1 MTIVLTGGGSGGH
14 ITPLLVVAAELKRQ
28 NPDVKII
35 YVGQKGDHFA
45 DLPKE
50 DPNISAVYKVR
61 AGKFRR
67 YNGEGLKQ
75 ILDISTL
82 FKNVRDMVFISIGL
96 VQGYFLI
103 KKLKPDLI
111 FSRGGYVSVP
121 VCLGAKLN
129 GVGYITHDSDPI
141 PSLTNRIIGP
151 GAKLNLVAQPKDI
164 YPYKKDKTVTTGIP
178 ISRLFVRVTE
188 KVRVAYRQKL
198 NVDQKAKM
206 IFVIGGGLGARSI
219 NEAFYDILPN
229 MMSEFKDLRVVHI
242 VGRINEEQTLEA
254 YKEVL
259 SGEQAQHIEV
269 LSFTDK
275 VYMYSGAADL
285 VITRAGATNLAEF
298 ETQGV
303 ACIVIPSTSLVGGH
317 QLKNADILKDNHAA
331 VVIRDEEL
339 KENPHSLAK
348 QISLLLRDPRKR
360 QQLGDELTKFAHPN
374 AGEEIATLIIKTAEG
389 K

>member
-1 MTIVLTGGGSGGH
+1 
-14 ITPLLVVAAELKRQ
+14 
-28 NPDVKII
+28 
-35 YVGQKGDHFA
+35 
-45 DLPKE
+45 
-50 DPNISAVYKVR
+50 
-61 AGKFRR
+61 
-67 YNGEGLKQ
+67 
-75 ILDISTL
+75 
-82 FKNVRDMVFISIGL
+82 MVFISIGL